1 MQKALLTLAV
11 ASFTFSAVAI
21 AQQIAPD
28 DAFQVRY
35 AANLAIG
42 DSVVNLTNTGASGG
56 NLCANLYTFDPAE
69 ELVSCCTCTV
79 TPGALQSLS
88 VLRSLISNTLTAAV
102 PPAVVIKIVATSTSG
117 ADCNAANVPA
127 GSLASG
133 LRAWGTTLH
142 QLPATVPSYGITE
155 TPFSN
160 ASLVSPELTHIT
172 SYCGFIQAIGS
183 GYGIC
188 RGCNTTGL
196 GASTSTQ

>member
-11 ASFTFSAVAI
+11 ASFTFSAAAI

-69 ELVSCCTCTV
+69 ELISCCTCTI

-88 VLRSLISNTLTAAV
+88 VLRSLTSNTLTFAI
-102 PPAVVIKIVATSTSG
+102 PTAVVVKIVASSSG
-117 ADCNAANVPA
+117 ACNAASITSD
-127 GSLASG
+127 SLAPG
-133 LRAWGTTLH
+133 LRAWATTIH
-142 QLPATVPSYGITE
+142 QSPTAATSYSITE
-155 TPFSN
+155 TPFS
-160 ASLVSPELTHIT
+160 AATLVAPELNHLT

-188 RGCNTTGL
+188 QGCVTNGL
-196 GASTSTQ
+196 GATTSTM